1 MMDESAMTKN
11 EALKEHVRSHVSYP
25 ATKAQLLQSCMVGE
39 FPEDVHKMAEMHL
52 QDKTYDTADEV
63 LKDLH
68 MM

>member
-1 MMDESAMTKN
+1 MDEKAMTQN
-11 EALKEHVRSHVSYP
+11 QALSEHIRSHVSYP

-39 FPEDVHKMAEMHL
+39 FPEEVHKMAEAHL
-52 QDKTYDTADEV
+52 QDKTYKSADEV

>member
-1 MMDESAMTKN
+1 MDEKAMTQN
-11 EALKEHVRSHVSYP
+11 QALKDHVRGHVSYP

-39 FPEDVHKMAEMHL
+39 FPEEVHKMAEAHL
-52 QDKTYDTADEV
+52 QDKTYKSADEV

>member
-1 MMDESAMTKN
+1 MDETAMAKN

-39 FPEDVHKMAEMHL
+39 FPEEVHKMAEMHL
-52 QDKTYDTADEV
+52 QDKNYNSADEV

>member
-1 MMDESAMTKN
+1 MDESAMTKN

-39 FPEDVHKMAEMHL
+39 FPEEVHMMAEMHL
-52 QDKTYDTADEV
+52 QDKAYNTAEEV

-68 MM
+68 ML